1 MFGSRQRI
9 VRSTGPVAL
18 VVVLGLVPFVASAQV
33 EGGAY
38 PVYSDEVAQL
48 PEVHLAKAASL
59 EKEASAFTR
68 EAEGLRDELRYLTD
82 GTREPERANRD
93 PVMLEMRRRLES
105 YIEKL
110 EAVAREGRSLAA
122 FHASRWEALTGKRL
136 EASASAPANRRGSS
150 ARHYRGFARIRP
162 R

>member
-9 VRSTGPVAL
+9 IRSAAPAAL
-18 VVVLGLVPFVASAQV
+18 VVVVGLVSVVASAQV

-48 PEVHLAKAASL
+48 PEVHLAKAAAL
-59 EKEASAFTR
+59 EKEASAFAR
-68 EAEGLRDELRYLTD
+68 EAERQKDELRYLAD
-82 GTREPERANRD
+82 GTREPEKANRD
-93 PVMLEMRRRLES
+93 PVILETRKRLES

-110 EAVAREGRSLAA
+110 EAVAREGRALAG
-122 FHASRWEALTGKRL
+122 FHASRWEALTGTRL
-136 EASASAPANRRGSS
+136 EASDSAPAKRRRSP

>member
-9 VRSTGPVAL
+9 VRSAAPVAF
-18 VVVLGLVPFVASAQV
+18 VVLGLVPFVVSAQV

-38 PVYSDEVAQL
+38 PVYSDEVEQL
-48 PEVHLAKAASL
+48 PEVHLAKAAAL

-68 EAEGLRDELRYLTD
+68 EAERQRGELRYLTE
-82 GTREPERANRD
+82 GTREPEKAKRD
-93 PVMLEMRRRLES
+93 PVILELRKRLES

-110 EAVAREGRSLAA
+110 EVVAREGRSLAA
-122 FHASRWEALTGKRL
+122 FHASRWEALTGKSL
-136 EASASAPANRRGSS
+136 EASDSAPATRRGSPT
-150 ARHYRGFARIRP
+150 RHYRGFARIRP